1 MTTIEDTKT
10 EAAVVAE
17 LADQAAENQRVAVS
31 VGEVYLV
38 RGDEGQLRVV
48 DTDDYAQH
56 PRHKEAKRSVTDA
69 ASFVAYVNRHA
80 DDHTE
85 VYAHTNTS
93 KVIAVIDSHDEST
106 GDPGWQKHRVSLDL
120 EHSKQ
125 WLAWKNADGKLLAQ
139 DEFADFID
147 DQWNDVIDPEPA
159 RMIDIAR
166 TFQAHT
172 KVNFESV
179 IRDTSGDVK
188 LSYIEDTAA
197 KAGQKGDIEIPAR
210 IQLALRPYI
219 GGPIYSIWANFRY
232 RLRGGSVSLG
242 FKLERPELILEAA
255 FADIVTEIRDG
266 KTEKRANA
274 VSSELVETRVHDGI
288 GNVPIFYGRP
298 AA

>member
-1 MTTIEDTKT
+1 MNTIEDTKT

-17 LADQAAENQRVAVS
+17 IQRMADGEAHEPIQP
-31 VGEVYLV
+31 GEVYLV
-38 RGDEGQLRVV
+38 PAVNGALTAI
-48 DTDDYAQH
+48 DTDSYSPV

-69 ASFVAYVNRHA
+69 ASFVAYVNRHR
-80 DDHTE
+80 DSRTE

-93 KVIAVIDSHDEST
+93 KVVAVIDSHDEA
-106 GDPGWQKHRVSLDL
+106 GERAGWQKHRVSLDL

-125 WLAWKNADGKLLAQ
+125 WLAWKEADGRLMPQ

-172 KVNFESV
+172 KVTFESA

-188 LSYIEDTAA
+188 LSFVEDTNA

-210 IQLALRPYI
+210 IQLALRPYV

-232 RLRGGSVSLG
+232 RLRGGSVVLG

-255 FADIVTEIRDG
+255 FADIITEIRDG
-266 KTEKRANA
+266 RTDKKDGA
-274 VSSELVETRVHDGI
+274 ETRIHDGI
-288 GNVPIFYGRP
+288 GSVPIFMGRP
-298 AA
+298 TA

>member
-17 LADQAAENQRVAVS
+17 LADQAAENQRVAVA

-48 DTDDYAQH
+48 DTDEYAEH
-56 PRHKEAKRSVTDA
+56 PRRKVASRSVTDA
-69 ASFVAYVNRHA
+69 KSFVEYVNRHGSESS
-80 DDHTE
+80 E

-93 KVIAVIDSHDEST
+93 KVVAVIDSHE
-106 GDPGWQKHRVSLDL
+106 GGGYDPGWQKHRVSLDL

-125 WLAWKNADGKLLAQ
+125 WLAWKAADGKLFEQ
-139 DEFADFID
+139 SDFADFID

-172 KVNFESV
+172 KVNFESA

-188 LSYIEDTAA
+188 LSYVEDTAA

-210 IQLALRPYI
+210 IQLALRPYV

-232 RLRGGSVSLG
+232 RLRGGSVALG

-266 KTEKRANA
+266 RTDKRDGE
-274 VSSELVETRVHDGI
+274 ELRVHDGI
-288 GNVPIFYGRP
+288 GEVPIFMGRP
-298 AA
+298 AS

>member
-10 EAAVVAE
+10 EAAVVAD
-17 LADQAAENQRVAVS
+17 LADQAAENQRVSVA

-38 RGDEGQLRVV
+38 RGHEGELRIL
-48 DTDDYAQH
+48 DTDAYAEH

-69 ASFVAYVNRHA
+69 KSFVEYVNRHA
-80 DDHTE
+80 RSATE
-85 VYAHTNTS
+85 IYAHTNTS
-93 KVIAVIDSHDEST
+93 KVVAVIDSHDAA
-106 GDPGWQKHRVSLDL
+106 GFDAGWQKHRVSLDL

-125 WLAWKNADGKLLAQ
+125 WTAWRAADGKLFPQ

-172 KVNFESV
+172 KVNFESA
-179 IRDTSGDVK
+179 IREQSGDVK

-197 KAGQKGDIEIPAR
+197 KAGQRGDIEIPAR
-210 IQLALRPYI
+210 IQLALRPYV
-219 GGPIYSIWANFRY
+219 GGPIYSIWASFRY
-232 RLRGGSVSLG
+232 RLRGGSVALG

-266 KTEKRANA
+266 RTDKKDGA
-274 VSSELVETRVHDGI
+274 ETRVHDGI
-288 GNVPIFYGRP
+288 GSVPIFMGRP